1 MFGVICSEIAPIWLR
16 KYISEE
22 KLEELK
28 DIHFVPIDKG
38 EISEEE
44 LFTNLAKLAGISPE
58 KVREEFDELTILNE
72 ETIKIINGLK
82 RNYKIGLCS
91 NSPSKFI
98 RNILRINNLEKLFE
112 VIVVSSEHGIAK
124 PDHKIYQITLD
135 QLESK
140 AGETIFIDDNVK
152 NVKAAEDMGI
162 KALLFTGADSLRSDL
177 QKLTSFPDTLD

>member
-1 MFGVICSEIAPIWLR
+1 MKITTIIFDMFGVICSEIAPIWLR

-58 KVREEFDELTILNE
+58 KVREEFDELIILNE

-82 RNYKIGLCS
+82 INYKIGLCS

-124 PDHKIYQITLD
+124 PDHKIYQT
-135 QLESK
+135 SNYR
-140 AGETIFIDDNVK
+140 IFPLFFVLIQKIFSVD
-152 NVKAAEDMGI
+152 I
-162 KALLFTGADSLRSDL
+162 HIQLLFVNW
-177 QKLTSFPDTLD
+177 